1 MLGRIEDLLSEPL
14 PNCDFF
20 REAQADLESGIP
32 SGLVPIGI
40 MCTKILENKMFEV
53 FLIFQLGIGRWEGE
67 K

>member
-1 MLGRIEDLLSEPL
+1 MF
-14 PNCDFF
+14 FF
-20 REAQADLESGIP
+20 REAQADLEFGIR

-40 MCTKILENKMFEV
+40 MCAKILENKNFEV